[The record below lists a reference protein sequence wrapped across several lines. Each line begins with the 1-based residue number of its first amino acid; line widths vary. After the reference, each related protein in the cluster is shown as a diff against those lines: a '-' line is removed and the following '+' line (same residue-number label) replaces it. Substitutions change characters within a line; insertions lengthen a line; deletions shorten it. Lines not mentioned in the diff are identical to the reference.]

1 MISGNLDSIERE
13 TEIEGLNPVQKPK
26 KKNRDFLLSVRL
38 KIDEKALLLLKAK
51 QDGVTVSTL
60 VRRLINEAL

>member
-1 MISGNLDSIERE
+1 MSGNLDFIETE
-13 TEIEGLNPVQKPK
+13 TEIDGLNSVQKPK

-38 KIDEKALLLLKAK
+38 KIDEKALLLLRAK
-51 QDGVTVSTL
+51 QDGVNVSTL